1 MAKALTREQLQTFEQ
16 RGFVVIDDML
26 SADELDRY
34 GVAVDAAVAKRSR
47 WDKRPLKER
56 SRYEQSFRQ
65 CINLW
70 EDAPDVRPFT
80 FHPRIGE
87 IAAALLHDTVED
99 TETMPEELIAEF
111 NSDIAQLVREV
122 TDDESLSKQDRKNLQ
137 VANASKKSPRA
148 KLLKL
153 ADKTSNLRS
162 MAHSPPENWD
172 TARKQEYINWAA
184 EVVAGL
190 KGVNP
195 WLEERFDEALK
206 GAQKEL

>member
-1 MAKALTREQLQTFEQ
+1 MTLAKARTREQLQTFEQ

-70 EDAPDVRPFT
+70 EDSPDVRPFT

-87 IAAALLHDTVED
+87 VAAALLHADAVRIWHDQALYKESQGRETDPHLDHDYWAIEEPRTV
-99 TETMPEELIAEF
+99 TAVSYTHLTLPT
-111 NSDIAQLVREV
+111 SDLV
-122 TDDESLSKQDRKNLQ
+122 
-137 VANASKKSPRA
+137 
-148 KLLKL
+148 
-153 ADKTSNLRS
+153 
-162 MAHSPPENWD
+162 
-172 TARKQEYINWAA
+172 
-184 EVVAGL
+184 
-190 KGVNP
+190 
-195 WLEERFDEALK
+195 
-206 GAQKEL
+206 